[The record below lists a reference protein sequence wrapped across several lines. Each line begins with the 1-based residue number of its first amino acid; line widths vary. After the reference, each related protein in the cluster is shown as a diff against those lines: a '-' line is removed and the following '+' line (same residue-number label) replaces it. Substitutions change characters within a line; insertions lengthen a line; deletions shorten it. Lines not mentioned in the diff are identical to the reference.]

1 MNTVL
6 KLSFENNCGNLIWM
20 PPYLYPVDDL
30 ENGIEYLRNKGYW
43 VSLFPEKDGL
53 SFKMEDATKKEEF
66 IDFELA
72 FPWMKIK
79 KYEQNEEFDFER
91 DILNSQIIILPLT
104 RLKIDKAIYSKE
116 ICVFPAG
123 EFQIHKINFKI
134 PEKFEADKIEDKEG
148 SNDLRDLITSI
159 TQIDKEVYL
168 DNPLVVFRDSITIDK
183 YKNLSHQEDVEL
195 IKKYSEKAED
205 VLDLIR
211 FFECNYITPEILP
224 ARAGLWDDRYSTS
237 LIYFPVFKTGFVQS
251 REVEIKTLI
260 KGIGGE
266 FTNVE
271 LINSLPIFIYSNKE
285 LGEVGRICKYALKL
299 NTLITESDN
308 HSNKFI
314 QIMTLFEYLG
324 NPYDFVNFKKIKG
337 VLISYIAKNKKE
349 YHELSEKFRFYS
361 ENIRTEIIHNGK
373 RIEDLLTNEEI
384 NDLFVFFHQTNYIIL
399 YDFMMNYDLDWID
412 YETKR
417 QNRQKQIIN

>member
-20 PPYLYPVDDL
+20 PPYLYPFDDL
-30 ENGIEYLRNKGYW
+30 ENGIEELRNKGYW

-123 EFQIHKINFKI
+123 EFQIDEINFKI
-134 PEKFEADKIEDKEG
+134 PEKFEADKIKDKGG

-168 DNPLVVFRDSITIDK
+168 HNPVVVFRDSITIDK
-183 YKNLSHQEDVEL
+183 YKNLSHKEDVEL

-237 LIYFPVFKTGFVQS
+237 LIYFPVFKIGFVQS

-260 KGIGGE
+260 KGIGAE

-271 LINSLPIFIYSNKE
+271 LINSLPIFIYSNNE

-308 HSNKFI
+308 QSNKFI
-314 QIMTLFEYLG
+314 QVMTLFEYLG
-324 NPYDFVNFKKIKG
+324 NPIEYEAFQKIKG
-337 VLISYIAKNKKE
+337 KIITYIAKDKTDYNK
-349 YHELSEKFRFYS
+349 LSLDFINYS
-361 ENIRTEIIHNGK
+361 KNLRTEIIHNGK
-373 RIEDLLTNEEI
+373 RIEELLTTIEI
-384 NDLFVFFHQTNYIIL
+384 QNLFIFFHQTIYTLL